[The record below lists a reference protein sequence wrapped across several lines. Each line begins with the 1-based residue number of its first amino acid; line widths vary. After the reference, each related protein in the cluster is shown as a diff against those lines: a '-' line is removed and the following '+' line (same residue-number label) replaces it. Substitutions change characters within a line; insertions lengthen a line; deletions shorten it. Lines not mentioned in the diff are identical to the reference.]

1 LATKLKLGVLGMSEG
16 NGHPYSWSAIFNGYD
31 PVYMKDCPYPA
42 IPAYLAEYRFP
53 EDGLSHLGEVTHVW
67 TQERSSSE
75 HIAAAA
81 KIANVVEE
89 PGDMIGH
96 IDAVLLAR
104 DDAENHYEMA
114 LPYIQAGLPIFI
126 DKPLALS
133 VRDAKAIIDAEQ
145 FTGQIFTCSSLRYA
159 KEMALT
165 ETEKEQIGEIHI
177 VEGSVMKKWET
188 YAIHVIEPLVAQM
201 PGRGLFLG
209 AKEVKKNGIRQVLVG
224 WENLS
229 AYIKVTGSL
238 PSPIQLSFFGDKGSI
253 EKKFFNSFDCFKTS
267 LEKFVYVA
275 SGEQENIDR
284 QETLEIIEI
293 IESVL
298 R

>member
-1 LATKLKLGVLGMSEG
+1 MSEG

-42 IPAYLAEYRFP
+42 IPTYLAERSFP
-53 EDGLSHLGEVTHVW
+53 EEGLSHLGEVTHVW
-67 TQERSSSE
+67 TQDRSGSE

-81 KIANVVEE
+81 KISNVVDE
-89 PGDMIGH
+89 PFDMIGH

-114 LPYIQAGLPIFI
+114 IPYIQAGLPIFI

-145 FTGQIFTCSSLRYA
+145 FKGQIFTCSSLRYA
-159 KEMALT
+159 KEMQIT
-165 ETEKEQIGEIHI
+165 DTEKERIGGINY
-177 VEGSVMKKWET
+177 VEGSAMKKWET

-201 PGRGLFLG
+201 PGRGIFLG
-209 AKEVKKNGIRQVLVG
+209 VKDVKKNGARQVLVE

-229 AYIKVTGSL
+229 AYIKITGSL
-238 PSPIQLSFFGDKGSI
+238 PAPIQLTFFGDKGFV
-253 EKKFFNSFDCFKTS
+253 EKKFFNSYDCFKTS

-275 SGEQENIDR
+275 GGEQQNIDR
-284 QETLEIIEI
+284 KETLEIIEI
-293 IESVL
+293 IESA
-298 R
+298 RI

>member
-1 LATKLKLGVLGMSEG
+1 MSEG

-31 PVYMKDCPYPA
+31 PAYMKDCPYPA
-42 IPAYLAEYRFP
+42 IPVYLGEHKFP
-53 EDGLSHLGEVTHVW
+53 EDGLSHLGQVTHVW
-67 TQERSSSE
+67 TQDRASSE

-81 KIANVVEE
+81 KIAYVVDE

-133 VRDAKAIIDAEQ
+133 VSDAKAIIDAEQ
-145 FTGQIFTCSSLRYA
+145 YKGQVFTCSSLRYA
-159 KEMALT
+159 KEMELT
-165 ETEKEQIGEIHI
+165 ETEKEQIGKIHYI
-177 VEGSVMKKWET
+177 EGSVMKKWET

-201 PGRGLFLG
+201 PGRGAFLG
-209 AKEVKKNGIRQVLVG
+209 VKDVKKNGTRQVLVE

-238 PSPIQLSFFGDKGSI
+238 PAPIQLSFFGDKGSVD
-253 EKKFFNSFDCFKTS
+253 KKFFNSYDCFKTS
-267 LEKFVYVA
+267 LEKFVHVA
-275 SGEQENIDR
+275 SGEQENIAR
-284 QETLEIIEI
+284 EETLEMIKI

-298 R
+298 K